1 MSIFLLIEEG
11 LLMLDERLELYP
23 LVEYYLLM
31 AL

>member
-11 LLMLDERLELYP
+11 LLRLDERLELYP

-31 AL
+31 TL